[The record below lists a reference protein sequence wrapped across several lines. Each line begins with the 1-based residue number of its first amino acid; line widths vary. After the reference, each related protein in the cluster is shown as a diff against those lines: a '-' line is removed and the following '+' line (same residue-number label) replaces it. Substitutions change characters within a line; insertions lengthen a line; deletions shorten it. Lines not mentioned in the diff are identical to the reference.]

1 MMILKRLQPEMT
13 QNWLVLKKKPS
24 EKLHPTHASMK
35 AYVKQNANNDDD
47 DGWQVYL
54 ENIGK

>member
-13 QNWLVLKKKPS
+13 QNWLVSKKNPS

-47 DGWQVYL
+47 DG
-54 ENIGK
+54 